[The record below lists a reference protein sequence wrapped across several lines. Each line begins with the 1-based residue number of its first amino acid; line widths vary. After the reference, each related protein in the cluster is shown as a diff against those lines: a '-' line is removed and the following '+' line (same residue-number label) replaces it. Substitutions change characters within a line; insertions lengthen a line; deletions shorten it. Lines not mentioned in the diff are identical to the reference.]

1 MSKEEV
7 EDFMSQAD
15 VVSSSLASF
24 VLSSELG
31 LGLGVIVFID
41 QTELPA
47 PCLVFWLFCN
57 FPLITPVTVTLSQ
70 CHMSQHRL
78 TSPHLSPERGGVLIK

>member
-15 VVSSSLASF
+15 VVSSSLTSF
-24 VLSSELG
+24 VLSSELGLG

-57 FPLITPVTVTLSQ
+57 FPLITHVTVT
-70 CHMSQHRL
+70 CL
-78 TSPHLSPERGGVLIK
+78 TSTDSPQRTSH